1 MITLKTFEDIV
12 FKPHK
17 VYPNSKMALIKF
29 PNGHSLSVVGGRPTS
44 DMWVLYGDG
53 VTSFEIWC
61 SDEEDVR
68 GWQTP
73 EQVTEQ
79 MIRLQLIK

>member
-12 FKPHK
+12 FKPHS
-17 VYPNSKMALIKF
+17 VYRNSVMASIKF
-29 PNGHSLSVVGGRPTS
+29 PNGYSISVVGGSRTEGGCF
-44 DMWVLYGDG
+44 LYGNG

-73 EQVTEQ
+73 EEVTEQ